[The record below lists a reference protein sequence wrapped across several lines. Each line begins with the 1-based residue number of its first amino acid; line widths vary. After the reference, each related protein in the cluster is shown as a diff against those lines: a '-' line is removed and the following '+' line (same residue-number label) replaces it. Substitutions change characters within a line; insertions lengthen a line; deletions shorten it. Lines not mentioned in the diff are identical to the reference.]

1 MKIPRRLEQ
10 CEGCKALFVCTCSVE
25 MKLSEARM
33 QRDELKSRFAS
44 ETIPSV
50 KDIIRKS
57 FDEISSNIFIYTT
70 EKSRLN
76 SLEYSRKKKALKT
89 SATDA
94 EESSSASLSKNFLPT
109 MENESAV
116 IADSGD
122 SSSSSSSSSSSTFS
136 SAAMKRSYIKLIIT
150 DAPALKNEN
159 AQLKLELL
167 QIKNLVQEQSEMITN
182 LIKSQSELIKTQ
194 SETLKSQSD
203 MMSKIQFSSTTTSTS
218 TTTTPSTVEHRN
230 RKRKRE
236 ETEKEDDISSQGTV
250 LI

>member
-25 MKLSEARM
+25 IKLSEARM

-94 EESSSASLSKNFLPT
+94 AESSSASLSKFFYLQWRMN
-109 MENESAV
+109 
-116 IADSGD
+116 
-122 SSSSSSSSSSSTFS
+122 
-136 SAAMKRSYIKLIIT
+136 
-150 DAPALKNEN
+150 
-159 AQLKLELL
+159 QLLL
-167 QIKNLVQEQSEMITN
+167 QIVVIRLLLLPPPPLLSLLQQ
-182 LIKSQSELIKTQ
+182 
-194 SETLKSQSD
+194 
-203 MMSKIQFSSTTTSTS
+203 
-218 TTTTPSTVEHRN
+218 
-230 RKRKRE
+230 
-236 ETEKEDDISSQGTV
+236 
-250 LI
+250 